1 MQKALRVRQVSARHE
16 MIVVHAIPVAQEQV
30 NTLSIR
36 SAPLIR
42 TSLVVKVRPRKVRVK
57 VVAIM
62 RLS

>member
-1 MQKALRVRQVSARHE
+1 MQKALRVREVSARHE
-16 MIVVHAIPVAQEQV
+16 MIVAHVIPVVQELAS
-30 NTLSIR
+30 TLFIR